1 VAAASTRQPAR
12 PPASVNSVLTSGLV
26 TACYYAGARPDCQ
39 ALASV
44 RYGQI
49 ALCASCDQR
58 RSTAGKGTPP
68 VRLPDPHILLQV
80 TAARDDCQQATA
92 ALHDTVASAR
102 QAGHPWSTV
111 AVILGV
117 TRQAAQ
123 QRFAHDTR
131 SGKFH
136 DHLT

>member
-1 VAAASTRQPAR
+1 MAAASTRQPAR

-102 QAGHPWSTV
+102 PGRSPVEHRSCDPRRHPP
-111 AVILGV
+111 G
-117 TRQAAQ
+117 RPAAL
-123 QRFAHDTR
+123 RPRHKVR
-131 SGKFH
+131 KIS
-136 DHLT
+136 